1 MKIVQT
7 EAAQPVMLLADVSLD
22 REVQGKDF
30 WVCLPVCNN
39 FQKKI
44 SKQASLFLITACD
57 AVGLLLLFPSNPQ
70 PEKHK
75 PKKLCLTVYGTHP
88 DVPHNLKWQ
97 MLEYPA
103 AIFSPIHNF

>member
-1 MKIVQT
+1 MKIVQS

-30 WVCLPVCNN
+30 WVCLPGCNN

-44 SKQASLFLITACD
+44 SKQASLFLITVCD

-70 PEKHK
+70 PNHK
-75 PKKLCLTVYGTHP
+75 PKKLSHYVWGTP
-88 DVPHNLKWQ
+88 RCTTQPQVAD
-97 MLEYPA
+97 A
-103 AIFSPIHNF
+103 